1 MENNKNNKNS
11 IFTLLKLE
19 HWRLIALLMMVYDVI
34 FVNASYFF
42 ALLLRFDFRYSFI
55 PIYYLDN
62 FYAFA
67 PIYACVCVII
77 FTLFKLYRS
86 IWRYASYECID
97 IIRRNRKNPLLV
109 RVSPVL
115 SKL

>member
-42 ALLLRFDFRYSFI
+42 HYYFDLTFGILLFPFIIWIIFMPLHQFMHVFALLFLL
-55 PIYYLDN
+55 YL
-62 FYAFA
+62 
-67 PIYACVCVII
+67 
-77 FTLFKLYRS
+77 
-86 IWRYASYECID
+86 SYTEVYGVMQVMNALI
-97 IIRRNRKNPLLV
+97 
-109 RVSPVL
+109 
-115 SKL
+115 